1 MGEKTDRN
9 INDSVSSAEF
19 LLSTLCSN
27 ADEYT
32 VSYCGESRRTLF
44 GELLN
49 IDTAYNEAVVARDG
63 MMQIL
68 PEGLLFGKEEIK
80 DLVEYNKKK
89 EALDEFFTQNFDNP
103 VFHTG
108 LKWEKKLSWLEENLS
123 TLVLKELFDI
133 TLGSTANVEVKKL
146 AQQIPVGQY
155 IKGNI
160 KMLSLVSQHILKH
173 DVEVR
178 ESGKQ
183 IIFTVLVDNLSATE
197 YLEEKKQ
204 LSQYFSK
211 LAEWFLPYDCQCSY
225 EVKAHERHMKLGKKL
240 ILNYNTRLW
249 KRG

>member
-1 MGEKTDRN
+1 MGEISERN

-19 LLSTLCSN
+19 LLSTLCGN
-27 ADEYT
+27 ADEYN
-32 VSYCGESRRTLF
+32 VSHCGESRRVLF

-49 IDTAYNEAVVARDG
+49 VDAAYNEAVVARDG

-68 PEGLLFGKEEIK
+68 PEGLLFGEEELK
-80 DLVEYNKKK
+80 DLEEYNKKK
-89 EALDEFFTQNFDNP
+89 EALDDFFCRNFDNV

-123 TLVLKELFDI
+123 AVVLNDLFDI
-133 TLGSTANVEVKKL
+133 TLDFTTNAEIKKL
-146 AQQIPVGQY
+146 AYLIPMGQY
-155 IKGNI
+155 LKGDV
-160 KMLSLVSQHILKH
+160 KMLSLISQNILKQ

-178 ESGKQ
+178 LSGKQ
-183 IIFTVLVDNLSATE
+183 VIFSVLIDGLGAEE

-225 EVKAHERHMKLGKKL
+225 EVKAHERHMKLGKNL

>member
-1 MGEKTDRN
+1 MGEKKDRN
-9 INDSVSSAEF
+9 INDSVTSAEF

-32 VSYCGESRRTLF
+32 VSYCGEPRRSLF

-49 IDTAYNEAVVARDG
+49 VDSAYSKAVVARDG

-80 DLVEYNKKK
+80 DLEEYNKKK

-108 LKWEKKLSWLEENLS
+108 LKWEKKLSWLEKNLS
-123 TLVLKELFDI
+123 IIVFKELFDI
-133 TLGSTANVEVKKL
+133 TLDSTANIEVKKL
-146 AQQIPVGQY
+146 AQLIPVGQCF
-155 IKGNI
+155 KGNI
-160 KMLSLVSQHILKH
+160 KMLSLISQHILKH

-178 ESGKQ
+178 LLGKHV
-183 IIFTVLVDNLSATE
+183 IFTVLVDNLSATD

-204 LSQYFSK
+204 LSNYFSK
-211 LAEWFLPYDCQCSY
+211 MAEWFLPYDCKCTY